1 MQQGLGCGKDWD
13 TADWQAAG
21 FGMERGLG
29 HGRIWDAESPR
40 PPNTWNLGCRALSP
54 FSLCPTLS
62 QLRSRIPRGPGAVSM
77 LRPGAQADP
86 AYFSWLLINRRSS
99 DRINIPSKHLSSPT
113 PLPSPSLGKMIYSRK
128 CSCLEKRLRGK
139 GRGFVGGICKAHL
152 CWLLSLPFHVD
163 PIHTDGFGA
172 GR

>member
-1 MQQGLGCGKDWD
+1 MVGFEIQQIQEAADLGWSKFWNM
-13 TADWQAAG
+13 AG
-21 FGMERGLG
+21 FGMQKVPGLQT
-29 HGRIWDAESPR
+29 P
-40 PPNTWNLGCRALSP
+40 WNSGCRALSP
-54 FSLCPTLS
+54 FSPCSTPS

-77 LRPGAQADP
+77 LQPGAQADP
-86 AYFSWLLINRRSS
+86 AYFSRLLINRCSS
-99 DRINIPSKHLSSPT
+99 DRINIPGKHLSSPT

-128 CSCLEKRLRGK
+128 CSCLEKRLWGK